1 MSNDQNKDAT
11 NPISNKQLGSAPLPL
26 IMPVARRST
35 VAVTGKSG
43 KSTEAGQ
50 RDKDRPEAA
59 QDEPVSDLSAMN
71 DMDQLTDAEA
81 AARAQE
87 SADAAMSVRRGEASE
102 EEDEAAQDLA
112 RSTQQDD
119 ARLLLAQAGSS
130 SSGGQAAAGQSGAD
144 APVSVGEELLRQA
157 APLPGAREKSGTDWF
172 ESMFG
177 KDWKLPLAI
186 GGGALALL
194 GLASRG
200 GGGSAGNGVTNDAA
214 DAGSTPAVPSN
225 TWNLTVTP
233 AAGSF
238 MAGASVRAIA
248 QKWVGGQWQ
257 DITSTTTVDRFGR
270 MSLKVDKTQVTA
282 QDMVRVL
289 IRDTGS
295 SADHRD
301 EVAGPLTLG
310 STDMVAIIGNVTSD
324 QQVTVNPLTTL
335 AAGRIGQDL
344 SAANIEAIHA
354 AVAKAFGINAGDLA
368 HVLPSFLGGGGNAI
382 LTPDSQNY
390 GLALGVLA
398 GMTQA
403 QRDAGVASDDALGEA
418 IKLLAT
424 AFEQK
429 DGKLVLNL
437 EKIRSATVRSADNAT
452 EILVGID
459 EGAARLYNA
468 TSSDGAGANGAQVPY
483 INIDKGKE
491 TPAAG
496 KVPAPGVEAS
506 ISAASFADGLTLK
519 VNTADSVKAGDSLR
533 IEFIRL
539 GADGKPVQDA
549 KIFTY
554 DYVLTQKD
562 VDAVHNSVNA
572 PGNKGGGYFTLIVP
586 THIDDPAKIDG
597 KGTRAA
603 QPSSTDDSVFLLPAK
618 SNAGLGVSYYETYST
633 VDATFQL
640 RATGSALGFVAAGAK
655 ISLNL
660 APLALESV
668 PASNKFNGMTDS
680 AASSVRIALTLPSKI
695 SWSGAAPTLDVE
707 IAGKTFQADYVPPQ
721 SNANGGDVLRFS
733 LKLGAP
739 SDGSKLSTRNLEGRI
754 SIPENALK
762 FATGSYI
769 NIDGGSTLFKPNDN
783 GPGWLTRDGKPVPDN
798 NIAKAI
804 GVSTQ
809 LNTAFEVDSEPP
821 ADSLLMIANSPAHD
835 GTGMRRANDVPTAGA
850 LNAIVSNRPEDAYS
864 VVTSNIKQEFSISVD
879 PNQKFDSNDTGAT
892 VRLMVSADGP
902 ANSGTNFANSILAET
917 ILNADGT
924 ARITESNYK
933 DEVVK
938 NLNTFAKRAG
948 FQDGVALKLTAYV
961 LDTAGNESQRKNL
974 SFEGNGDKAK
984 FILDVQA
991 PLAPTAVSLAAGNDT
1006 GRNASDNIINS
1017 ATPEVLVKG
1026 GSQGSVIT
1034 LWSDAAHTKQV
1045 GQGIVTTLPGNATE
1059 SGAQIKLSERLT
1071 PGVNTLYAGVR
1082 DAAGNDSK
1090 DHNSLQ
1096 LTYLD
1101 PFDVNKPLKLN
1112 ITSTAP
1118 ATAQGFYKQGDI
1130 IEVSVDF
1137 GREVFLRAGKLDS
1150 QLAVAL
1156 IPAKPDG
1163 VVPQASEIAKATYI
1177 NGLGSSI
1184 LKFRYVVPQNIDK
1197 DALGGS
1203 FKVDSLLNTDQV
1215 LEDVAGNIVTTR
1227 QLTGA
1232 DGPQSVK
1239 IDTIAPLAP
1248 TVVLPANLPAID
1260 GQPTYS
1266 LDAAMTQGFTIK
1278 AEAGSTVT
1286 VTIKNAN
1293 NPASSGY
1300 AKTVTATGEDQIIKP
1315 TADELAG
1322 IAGTRFNII
1331 ATATDAA
1338 GNVSPASA
1346 VQTFGLDIKAPTA
1359 SAVSTSI
1366 KGVTNEPFDFVV
1378 SFDEPLKKPPTRD
1391 DFTAVNGTVTEVVSI
1406 TGSNNYKVSVTPTAD
1421 VASGVVS
1428 LSIKSGS
1435 ATPLIDRAGNPV
1447 ATGITLATQAID
1459 TLAPRIK
1466 ARPEVDGPVKN
1477 EPINFIVEFDEALD
1491 IASGSLSTGNFTA
1504 RNGTVK
1510 SVTALDASRQRYK
1523 VTVDP
1528 QLPGSSATADT
1539 LVTLNYVQ
1547 QSSPSFAL
1555 ASDALGNRTPNQE
1568 GIATQTVDVTAPSI
1582 VDITLSA
1589 TVKTGNPGKS
1599 GYYHAGDTLSV
1610 TVSFNEMMKV
1620 TGAPTLDLNLDG
1632 TALRVASFSKLSDDK
1647 RSAIFTY
1654 VVAPGDNAVTGVAL
1668 PANPIKLPAGSSIT
1682 DVAGNATKLLGQAA
1696 KPANADFKIDNVAPS
1711 IVMAS
1716 VEAAPAPNGLYKTG
1730 AALTAKVVFSED
1742 VDIITS
1748 GGKPTLSLIIGGQER
1763 TATFRD
1769 RTDAD
1774 DKNFLYFTYTVAA
1787 GDKEPV
1793 GIVIPANALKLG
1805 GAVITDVSGNN
1816 AVLGYGGSAVNAGI
1830 KVDTDAPVVSSV
1842 VVSAAAD
1849 AQGSGGLYRKGDK
1862 LIVTVTF
1869 NENVSVDTSAGSPTL
1884 KLQVGN
1890 KDYAATYV
1898 SGSGNGNA
1906 LKFSWTLGADDD
1918 AAPQGVSVA
1927 ADGLKLN
1934 GANITDLAGN
1944 AANLAYTAV
1953 APNPAV
1959 KVDNVAPTIASFSA
1973 VADKTLI
1980 IDNVL
1985 MIKAKV
1991 SEALRPGSTVKV
2003 TLSNGGEATLVR
2015 DASDPTQLQ
2024 APYTVL
2030 AGQNGDSLKVISVD
2044 STAAKDLAGNTLSLT
2059 VPGDS
2064 ANLSAVRSITVD
2076 TTRPAK
2082 LTAFQ
2087 LDAASD
2093 AGLSDKDGLTNVT
2106 LPSFQ
2111 LDGMTVGNVVT
2122 ISANYNGSA
2131 RTLLSFTA
2139 TAANQTVTLSGTPL
2153 ADGAYKNV
2161 TARQFSVNGNAS
2173 EALLLGKTL
2182 EAGEMSISTVA
2193 PTGVASSLVFD
2204 YIQDTL
2210 AENEIPGYLR
2220 QPDDGKIAGSQLQ
2233 RDYSTSIQTPR
2244 FNFLGGGE
2252 GDVAVLFR
2260 DVNNNNAFDA
2270 GDIVLGRKQIGPAS
2284 AVSTY
2289 RVTSAADMK
2298 TNGHFVDVAPE
2309 NALANALYSDI
2320 KLVLQSVAGSYGAV
2334 SPAAVGNLRV
2344 INLTPLKPLTDV
2356 KLARAMGTDPTS
2368 ANTLSLSIGDGQQNA
2383 RLTVMADLVAS
2394 NGTRTVGQTIG
2405 SGVLTASKTLEIDT
2419 SGLNG
2424 RYENFQVQQRYA
2436 GKTSTSVAVTSQSG
2450 DPLGAVTWDHAAPT
2464 VTAVGLRAGTLAA
2477 RPGQAVDV
2485 EFTFNEAVKDFTAD
2499 DVIVTGGV
2507 LSALTAPTGSNN
2519 FKWTAT
2525 FTPSDTGNVAPSIQV
2540 KGGSYTDIAGNQGVG
2555 SNKFLIMT
2563 NRQGTVTL
2571 AGGTG
2576 KDNAPQVG
2584 DTLTATVIDPE
2595 TVVASS
2601 VSYTWSVDG
2610 AAVPGQNTATY
2621 AVVAANLGKKIT
2633 VQAHYTDLAGVTD
2646 TVTSLQTAAVLAQN
2660 SPGKLTFKVNGTA
2673 LSEADMA
2680 DESKLILHRGDKVV
2694 ATLTDADGIDQTQ
2707 PRTDKWAYRL
2717 NRVLIEDIAPE
2728 SQFMV
2733 PNDIAKNNRIL
2744 FVTAY
2749 TDLAG
2754 KSEVIDSPSFRVVLA
2769 QQPGNVK
2776 ISAYDPSFP
2785 GDPHHPIADGVPL
2798 KEGNIVFAEVEDG
2811 NDYARDQIIYTWRVN
2826 GELRRQDNFQEYQ
2839 IQSSDHGKQVTVDVS
2854 YKDNDGNQE
2863 NLHSNPL
2870 TVGPRPGNQLATGDV
2885 TLSGDG
2891 LIGTVLTAAA
2901 SNIRDA
2907 DNSASFSPT
2916 YSFTWK
2922 TTDKTTNVT
2931 SDITSDHYQN
2941 GNSSKLVLSS
2951 DLAGKDIKA
2960 VAHFTDQA
2968 GNAETVESSAAKT
2981 ATLPPVFAI
2990 QGPITFTGFTNPA
3003 LNARLLSVKPG
3014 SNLYML
3020 DVNGDGV
3027 IDRADATTYIS
3038 NLNAQS
3044 ALTLLTGAGQG
3055 SARLLDK
3062 DSLAWASP
3070 PTLGGATGAK
3080 GSNGTIS
3087 AQDVLASD
3095 FWTSTAGDTAGTHY
3109 VWTTDPSGPYA
3120 HADNSAPADPNRLH
3134 YNVFQ
3139 VTVNPGTVLLG

>member
-1 MSNDQNKDAT
+1 
-11 NPISNKQLGSAPLPL
+11 
-26 IMPVARRST
+26 
-35 VAVTGKSG
+35 
-43 KSTEAGQ
+43 
-50 RDKDRPEAA
+50 
-59 QDEPVSDLSAMN
+59 
-71 DMDQLTDAEA
+71 
-81 AARAQE
+81 
-87 SADAAMSVRRGEASE
+87 
-102 EEDEAAQDLA
+102 
-112 RSTQQDD
+112 
-119 ARLLLAQAGSS
+119 
-130 SSGGQAAAGQSGAD
+130 
-144 APVSVGEELLRQA
+144 
-157 APLPGAREKSGTDWF
+157 
-172 ESMFG
+172 
-177 KDWKLPLAI
+177 
-186 GGGALALL
+186 
-194 GLASRG
+194 
-200 GGGSAGNGVTNDAA
+200 
-214 DAGSTPAVPSN
+214 
-225 TWNLTVTP
+225 
-233 AAGSF
+233 
-238 MAGASVRAIA
+238 
-248 QKWVGGQWQ
+248 
-257 DITSTTTVDRFGR
+257 
-270 MSLKVDKTQVTA
+270 
-282 QDMVRVL
+282 
-289 IRDTGS
+289 
-295 SADHRD
+295 
-301 EVAGPLTLG
+301 
-310 STDMVAIIGNVTSD
+310 
-324 QQVTVNPLTTL
+324 
-335 AAGRIGQDL
+335 
-344 SAANIEAIHA
+344 
-354 AVAKAFGINAGDLA
+354 
-368 HVLPSFLGGGGNAI
+368 
-382 LTPDSQNY
+382 
-390 GLALGVLA
+390 
-398 GMTQA
+398 MTQA
-403 QRDAGVASDDALGEA
+403 QRDAGVASDDALGAA
-418 IKLLAT
+418 IKFLAT

-452 EILVGID
+452 EIAVGID

-468 TSSDGAGANGAQVPY
+468 TSIDGAGANGAQVPY

-496 KVPAPGVEAS
+496 KVPAAGVEAS

-562 VDAVHNSVNA
+562 VDAVHNSVNT
-572 PGNKGGGYFTLIVP
+572 PGNKGGGYFTLTVP
-586 THIDDPAKIDG
+586 THIDDPAKIDD
-597 KGTRAA
+597 KGTRPA

-633 VDATFQL
+633 ADATFQL

-668 PASNKFNGMTDS
+668 PASGKFNGMTDS

-695 SWSGAAPTLDVE
+695 SWSGAAPTLDVV

-721 SNANGGDVLRFS
+721 SNANANANGGDVLRFS

-739 SDGSKLSTRNLEGRI
+739 RDGSKPSTRDLEGTI

-762 FATGSYI
+762 FADGSYI
-769 NIDGGSTLFKPNDN
+769 NIDGGANLFKPNGTN
-783 GPGWLTRDGKPVPDN
+783 NWLTRDNQPVLDN

-809 LNTAFEVDSEPP
+809 LNTTFEVDSKPP
-821 ADSLLMIANSPAHD
+821 ADPLLTIANPPAHD

-864 VVTSNIKQEFSISVD
+864 VVTGNIKQEFSISVD
-879 PNQKFDSNDTGAT
+879 PNQKFDSQDTGAT

-924 ARITESNYK
+924 ARFTESNYK

-938 NLNTFAKRAG
+938 NLNAFAKRAG

-961 LDTAGNESQRKNL
+961 LDTAGNESQRKKL

-991 PLAPTAVSLAAGNDT
+991 PLAPTAVSLAAGNDN
-1006 GRNASDNIINS
+1006 GRNPSDNIINS

-1059 SGAQIKLSERLT
+1059 SGAQIKLSGNLT

-1101 PFDVNKPLKLN
+1101 PFDANRPLKLN

-1137 GREVFLRAGKLDS
+1137 GREVFLRGGKLGS

-1163 VVPQASEIAKATYI
+1163 VVPLASEIAKA
-1177 NGLGSSI
+1177 NLVDGLGSSI
-1184 LKFRYVVPQNIDK
+1184 LKFKYVVQQNIDK
-1197 DALGGS
+1197 DAVGGS
-1203 FKVDSLLNTDQV
+1203 FKVDSLLNADDV

-1266 LDAAMTQGFTIK
+1266 LDAATTRGFTIK

-1300 AKTVTATGEDQIIKP
+1300 TKTLTATGEDQTIKP

-1359 SAVSTSI
+1359 SAASNPVGT
-1366 KGVTNEPFDFVV
+1366 VTNRPFDFVV
-1378 SFDEPLKKPPTRD
+1378 SFDEPLKNTPTKD

-1406 TGSNNYKVSVTPTAD
+1406 TGSNNYKVSVTPAAE

-1528 QLPGSSATADT
+1528 QLPASSATADT

-1610 TVSFNEMMKV
+1610 TVSFNEMMKI

-1632 TALRVASFSKLSDDK
+1632 TALRVASFSKLSEDK

-1654 VVAPGDNAVTGVAL
+1654 VVAPGDNAATGVAL

-1682 DVAGNATKLLGQAA
+1682 DVAGNAANLQGQAA

-1711 IVMAS
+1711 IVTAS

-1748 GGKPTLSLIIGGQER
+1748 GGKPTFSLIIGGQER

-1816 AVLGYGGSAVNAGI
+1816 AVLGYGGSPVNAGI

-1890 KDYAATYV
+1890 RDYAATYV

-1927 ADGLKLN
+1927 ANGLELN
-1934 GANITDLAGN
+1934 GASITDLAGN

-1959 KVDNVAPTIASFSA
+1959 KVDNVAPTITSFSA
-1973 VADKTLI
+1973 VADKPLI

-1991 SEALRPGSTVKV
+1991 SEALRPGATVKV
-2003 TLSNGGEATLVR
+2003 TLSNGGEATLER

-2024 APYTVL
+2024 GSYTVL

-2082 LTAFQ
+2082 LSAFQ

-2093 AGLSDKDGLTNVT
+2093 AGLSDKDGLTNAT
-2106 LPSFQ
+2106 LPSFH

-2153 ADGAYKNV
+2153 ADGAYTNV
-2161 TARQFSVNGNAS
+2161 TARQFSLNGNAS

-2182 EAGEMSISTVA
+2182 KAGEMRISTVA

-2210 AENEIPGYLR
+2210 AEHEIPRYLR
-2220 QPDDGKIAGSQLQ
+2220 QADDGKTAGSQLQ

-2270 GDIVLGRKQIGPAS
+2270 GDIVLGRKQIGPGS
-2284 AVSTY
+2284 VVPTY
-2289 RVTSAADMK
+2289 RVTSAADTK

-2320 KLVLQSVAGSYGAV
+2320 KLVLQSEAGSYGAV
-2334 SPAAVGNLRV
+2334 STAAVGNLRV

-2356 KLARAMGTDPTS
+2356 KLAQDMGTDPTS

-2383 RLTVMADLVAS
+2383 RLTVMADLVAP
-2394 NGTRTVGQTIG
+2394 NGTRTAGQIIG
-2405 SGVLTASKTLEIDT
+2405 SGVLMLTASNKTLEIDT

-2424 RYENFQVQQRYA
+2424 RYENFKVQQSYA
-2436 GKTSTSVAVTSQSG
+2436 GRTSEPVAVTSQSG
-2450 DPLGAVTWDHAAPT
+2450 APLSAVTWDHAAPT
-2464 VTAVGLRAGTLAA
+2464 VTAVGLRAGTSAA
-2477 RPGQAVDV
+2477 RPGRPVDV
-2485 EFTFNEAVKDFTAD
+2485 EFTFNEAVKDFTED

-2507 LSALTAPTGSNN
+2507 LSALTAPTGSNLT
-2519 FKWTAT
+2519 WTAT

-2563 NRQGTVTL
+2563 NRLGTVTV

-2584 DTLTATVIDPE
+2584 DTLTATVTDPE
-2595 TVVASS
+2595 TVVAST
-2601 VSYTWSVDG
+2601 VSYTWRVDG
-2610 AAVPGQNTATY
+2610 AVVPGQNAATY
-2621 AVVAANLGKKIT
+2621 AVTDAVRGKKVE
-2633 VQAHYTDLAGVTD
+2633 VQARYTDLAGVTD

-2660 SPGKLTFKVNGTA
+2660 SPGKLTFTVNGTE

-2680 DESKLILHRGDKVV
+2680 DASKRVLHRGDKVV
-2694 ATLTDADGIDQTQ
+2694 VKLTDADGINEDLQ
-2707 PRTDKWAYRL
+2707 RTDHLVTSSTKTSIVYA
-2717 NRVLIEDIAPE
+2717 DINTH
-2728 SQFMV
+2728 QFIV
-2733 PNDIAKNNRIL
+2733 PNGVTKN
-2744 FVTAY
+2744 
-2749 TDLAG
+2749 
-2754 KSEVIDSPSFRVVLA
+2754 K
-2769 QQPGNVK
+2769 
-2776 ISAYDPSFP
+2776 
-2785 GDPHHPIADGVPL
+2785 
-2798 KEGNIVFAEVEDG
+2798 
-2811 NDYARDQIIYTWRVN
+2811 
-2826 GELRRQDNFQEYQ
+2826 
-2839 IQSSDHGKQVTVDVS
+2839 
-2854 YKDNDGNQE
+2854 
-2863 NLHSNPL
+2863 
-2870 TVGPRPGNQLATGDV
+2870 
-2885 TLSGDG
+2885 
-2891 LIGTVLTAAA
+2891 
-2901 SNIRDA
+2901 
-2907 DNSASFSPT
+2907 
-2916 YSFTWK
+2916 
-2922 TTDKTTNVT
+2922 
-2931 SDITSDHYQN
+2931 
-2941 GNSSKLVLSS
+2941 
-2951 DLAGKDIKA
+2951 
-2960 VAHFTDQA
+2960 
-2968 GNAETVESSAAKT
+2968 
-2981 ATLPPVFAI
+2981 
-2990 QGPITFTGFTNPA
+2990 
-3003 LNARLLSVKPG
+3003 
-3014 SNLYML
+3014 
-3020 DVNGDGV
+3020 
-3027 IDRADATTYIS
+3027 
-3038 NLNAQS
+3038 
-3044 ALTLLTGAGQG
+3044 
-3055 SARLLDK
+3055 
-3062 DSLAWASP
+3062 
-3070 PTLGGATGAK
+3070 
-3080 GSNGTIS
+3080 
-3087 AQDVLASD
+3087 
-3095 FWTSTAGDTAGTHY
+3095 
-3109 VWTTDPSGPYA
+3109 
-3120 HADNSAPADPNRLH
+3120 
-3134 YNVFQ
+3134 
-3139 VTVNPGTVLLG
+3139 

>member
-1 MSNDQNKDAT
+1 M
-11 NPISNKQLGSAPLPL
+11 
-26 IMPVARRST
+26 
-35 VAVTGKSG
+35 
-43 KSTEAGQ
+43 
-50 RDKDRPEAA
+50 
-59 QDEPVSDLSAMN
+59 
-71 DMDQLTDAEA
+71 
-81 AARAQE
+81 
-87 SADAAMSVRRGEASE
+87 
-102 EEDEAAQDLA
+102 
-112 RSTQQDD
+112 
-119 ARLLLAQAGSS
+119 LLAQAGSS

-157 APLPGAREKSGTDWF
+157 APLPGAREKSGADWF

-282 QDMVRVL
+282 QDMVRVV

-452 EILVGID
+452 EIAVGID

-468 TSSDGAGANGAQVPY
+468 TSIDGAGANGAQVPY

-519 VNTADSVKAGDSLR
+519 INTADSVKAGDSLR

-586 THIDDPAKIDG
+586 THIDDPAKIDD

-695 SWSGAAPTLDVE
+695 SWSGAAPTLDVV

-721 SNANGGDVLRFS
+721 SNANANGGDVLRFS

-739 SDGSKLSTRNLEGRI
+739 RDGSKPSTRDLEGTI

-762 FATGSYI
+762 FADGSYI
-769 NIDGGSTLFKPNDN
+769 NIDGGANLFKPNGTN
-783 GPGWLTRDGKPVPDN
+783 NWLTRDNQPVLDN

-809 LNTAFEVDSEPP
+809 LNTTFEVDSKPP
-821 ADSLLMIANSPAHD
+821 ADPLLTIANPPAHD

-864 VVTSNIKQEFSISVD
+864 VVTGNIKQEFSISVD
-879 PNQKFDSNDTGAT
+879 PNQKFDSQDTGAT

-924 ARITESNYK
+924 ARFTESNYK

-938 NLNTFAKRAG
+938 NLNAFAKRAG

-961 LDTAGNESQRKNL
+961 LDTAGNESRRKKL

-1006 GRNASDNIINS
+1006 GRNTSDNIINS

-1045 GQGIVTTLPGNATE
+1045 GQGIVTTLPGDATE
-1059 SGAQIKLSERLT
+1059 SGAQIKLSEKLT
-1071 PGVNTLYAGVR
+1071 AGVNTLYAGVR

-1137 GREVFLRAGKLDS
+1137 GREVFLRRGKLAS

-1163 VVPQASEIAKATYI
+1163 VVPQASEIAKA
-1177 NGLGSSI
+1177 NLVDGLGSSI
-1184 LKFRYVVPQNIDK
+1184 LKFKYVVQQNIDK
-1197 DALGGS
+1197 DAVGGS
-1203 FKVDSLLNTDQV
+1203 FKVDSLLNADDV

-1266 LDAAMTQGFTIK
+1266 LDAATTRGFTIK

-1300 AKTVTATGEDQIIKP
+1300 TKTLTATGEDQTIKP

-1359 SAVSTSI
+1359 SAASNPVGT
-1366 KGVTNEPFDFVV
+1366 VTNRPFDFVV
-1378 SFDEPLKKPPTRD
+1378 SFDEPLKNTPTKD

-1406 TGSNNYKVSVTPTAD
+1406 TGSNNYKVSVTPAAE

-1547 QSSPSFAL
+1547 QFSPSFAL

-1568 GIATQTVDVTAPSI
+1568 GIATQTVDVIAPSI
-1582 VDITLSA
+1582 TDITLSA

-1610 TVSFNEMMKV
+1610 TVSFNEMMKI

-1632 TALRVASFSKLSDDK
+1632 TALRVASFSKLSEDK

-1654 VVAPGDNAVTGVAL
+1654 VVAPGDNAATGVAL

-1682 DVAGNATKLLGQAA
+1682 DVAGNAANLQGQAA

-1711 IVMAS
+1711 IVTAS

-1816 AVLGYGGSAVNAGI
+1816 ALLGYGGSPLNAGI

-1849 AQGSGGLYRKGDK
+1849 AHGSEGLYRKGDK

-1890 KDYAATYV
+1890 RDYAATYV

-1918 AAPQGVSVA
+1918 AAPQGVSIA

-1934 GANITDLAGN
+1934 GASITDLAGN

-1959 KVDNVAPTIASFSA
+1959 KVDNVAPTITSFSA
-1973 VADKTLI
+1973 VADKPLI

-1991 SEALRPGSTVKV
+1991 SEALRPGATVKV
-2003 TLSNGGEATLVR
+2003 TLSNGGEATLER

-2024 APYTVL
+2024 GPYTVL
-2030 AGQNGDSLKVISVD
+2030 AGQNGASLKVISVD

-2082 LTAFQ
+2082 LSAFQ

-2093 AGLSDKDGLTNVT
+2093 AGLSDKDGLTNAT
-2106 LPSFQ
+2106 LPSFH

-2270 GDIVLGRKQIGPAS
+2270 GDIVLGRKQIGPGS
-2284 AVSTY
+2284 VVPTY
-2289 RVTSAADMK
+2289 RVTTAADMK

-2320 KLVLQSVAGSYGAV
+2320 KLVLQSVAGSYSAV

-2356 KLARAMGTDPTS
+2356 KLAQDMGTDPTS

-2394 NGTRTVGQTIG
+2394 NGTRTAGQIIG
-2405 SGVLTASKTLEIDT
+2405 SGVLTASNKTLEIDT

-2424 RYENFQVQQRYA
+2424 RYENFKVQQRYA
-2436 GKTSTSVAVTSQSG
+2436 GKISEPVEVKSQSG
-2450 DPLGAVTWDHAAPT
+2450 GPLGAVTWDHAAPT
-2464 VTAVGLRAGTLAA
+2464 VTAVGLKAGTSAA

-2485 EFTFNEAVKDFTAD
+2485 EFTFNEAVKDFTED
-2499 DVIVTGGV
+2499 DVTVIGGV
-2507 LSALTAPTGSNN
+2507 LSSLTAPTGPNN

-2525 FTPSDTGNVAPSIQV
+2525 FTPAETSNVAPSIQV

-2555 SNKFLIMT
+2555 SNAFLIKT
-2563 NRQGTVTL
+2563 NQPGTVTL

-2576 KDNAPQVG
+2576 SGNAPQVG

-2610 AAVPGQNTATY
+2610 AVVPGQNAATY
-2621 AVVAANLGKKIT
+2621 AVTDAVRGKKIT
-2633 VQAHYTDLAGVTD
+2633 VEARYTDLAGVTD

-2660 SPGKLTFKVNGTA
+2660 SPGKLTFKVNGKA

-2680 DESKLILHRGDKVV
+2680 DESKRVLYWDDKVEV
-2694 ATLTDADGIDQTQ
+2694 ILTDADGIDTQ
-2707 PRTDKWAYRL
+2707 LLRTDRWVYRESHVL
-2717 NRVLIEDIAPE
+2717 IDSVNPESSFTLPHKITKNSRIIFETNYTDRAGKTDKIESLDFRVLLGP
-2728 SQFMV
+2728 
-2733 PNDIAKNNRIL
+2733 
-2744 FVTAY
+2744 
-2749 TDLAG
+2749 
-2754 KSEVIDSPSFRVVLA
+2754 
-2769 QQPGNVK
+2769 QPGNVK
-2776 ISAYDPSFP
+2776 IFGYDPELP
-2785 GDPHHPIADGVPL
+2785 DNAPPIA
-2798 KEGNIVFAEVEDG
+2798 EGISLQVGNRVYAEVQDANGYGEV
-2811 NDYARDQIIYTWRVN
+2811 NYTWRVDGDVRSN
-2826 GELRRQDNFQEYQ
+2826 SREYE
-2839 IQSSDHGKQVTVDVS
+2839 IKSTDYGKQVTLDVS
-2854 YKDNDGNQE
+2854 YQDNDGYQE
-2863 NLHSNPL
+2863 AFRSSNVL
-2870 TVGPRPGNQLATGDV
+2870 TVAPKSGVNHPAAGDV
-2885 TLSGDG
+2885 TLSGNG

-2901 SNIRDA
+2901 SNIQDA

-2941 GNSSKLVLSS
+2941 GDSSKLVLSS

-2960 VAHFTDQA
+2960 VAHFTDGA
-2968 GNAETVESSAAKT
+2968 GNDEAVTGSAVKT
-2981 ATLPPVFAI
+2981 AQLPANFEI
-2990 QGPITFTGFTNPA
+2990 QGPITFTGFANPA
-3003 LNARLLSVKPG
+3003 AAPKLQRVATG

-3020 DVNGDGV
+3020 DVDGNGT

-3044 ALTLLTGAGQG
+3044 TLTLLTVAGQG

-3062 DSLAWASP
+3062 DSLAWAST
-3070 PTLGGATGAK
+3070 PTLGSATGAK

-3087 AQDVLASD
+3087 AQDVLAGD

-3139 VTVNPGTVLLG
+3139 VTVNPGTVLPG